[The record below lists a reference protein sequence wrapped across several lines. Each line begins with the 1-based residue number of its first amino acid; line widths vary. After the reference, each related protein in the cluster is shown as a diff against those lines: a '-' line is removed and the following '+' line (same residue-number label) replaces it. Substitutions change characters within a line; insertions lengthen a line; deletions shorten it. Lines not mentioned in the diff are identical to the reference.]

1 MRISRPSEGV
11 CVTCGRVLDDSD
23 RHTQCLDCRI
33 AQKEREEAKKERRL
47 NPNFHVNEKLDQDAK
62 EACEHGLSYGRWR
75 MMQEMKKRGEGKW
88 EE

>member
-33 AQKEREEAKKERRL
+33 AQREREEAKRERRL
-47 NPNFHVNEKLDQDAK
+47 NPNFHVNEKLD
-62 EACEHGLSYGRWR
+62 
-75 MMQEMKKRGEGKW
+75 
-88 EE
+88 